1 MIKFSG
7 LITEKKELGGA
18 LINKIERLTD
28 RNNHNEARKVLAAA
42 MGDKRFAKAY
52 AAMEELNVALG
63 YLPPELGKLRDRL
76 DKKLFIQAKK
86 MYSDY
91 EQIHGAF

>member
-1 MIKFSG
+1 
-7 LITEKKELGGA
+7 
-18 LINKIERLTD
+18 
-28 RNNHNEARKVLAAA
+28 
-42 MGDKRFAKAY
+42 
-52 AAMEELNVALG
+52 VALG

-76 DKKLFIQAKK
+76 DKKLFAQAKK